1 MARDTSK
8 PTEVRIFAPPH
19 CKDVEIAYTVNIT
32 LSTMKLTDP
41 IKFQTVRLTVSLI
54 RDHRQRE
61 IVILS
66 ENQRY
71 KIDRINILLDALKF
85 DLK

>member
-19 CKDVEIAYTVNIT
+19 CKYVEIAYTVDIT
-32 LSTMKLTDP
+32 LSAMKLTDP

-66 ENQRY
+66 ENQIQNRQN
-71 KIDRINILLDALKF
+71 KHF
-85 DLK
+85 T